1 MKNLLVT
8 AILCISMCF
17 LSSCGNNVQQDF
29 KYEADTGDP
38 GNFEEVLLTEPVD
51 IKQKVN
57 IDLLT
62 KQSGSFICNEDE
74 ASLYFSGTTN
84 SEKFSCLFTSCYTN
98 VAKVRIQFKFDD
110 GGIEDVE
117 YDKLSLLNTTRFD
130 SAMHSGKLVSCE
142 IEMSPADYSIT
153 DVKEFTEKG
162 DLELLSGNT
171 IRSNINGSVAI
182 LDTAGIVKD
191 IIDVEKGKT
200 YVVSLG
206 ASSYFEFKGEE
217 DNERRKLF

>member
-8 AILCISMCF
+8 VMLCMSMCF
-17 LSSCGNNVQQDF
+17 LSSCGNSVQQDF

-38 GNFEEVLLTEPVD
+38 GDFDEVLLTEPVD
-51 IKQKVN
+51 IKQTVN
-57 IDLLT
+57 ADLFT

-74 ASLYFSGTTN
+74 ASLYFIGTTN

-110 GGIEDVE
+110 GSIESME
-117 YDKLSLLNTTRFD
+117 YDKLSLLHTTRLD
-130 SAMHSGKLVSCE
+130 SKMHSGKLISCE
-142 IEMSPADYSIT
+142 IEMSPANYSIT
-153 DVKEFTEKG
+153 NVKEFADKG

-171 IRSNINGSVAI
+171 IKSNINGSVAI

-206 ASSYFEFKGEE
+206 ASSYFEFKSEE
-217 DNERRKLF
+217 NNERRKLF